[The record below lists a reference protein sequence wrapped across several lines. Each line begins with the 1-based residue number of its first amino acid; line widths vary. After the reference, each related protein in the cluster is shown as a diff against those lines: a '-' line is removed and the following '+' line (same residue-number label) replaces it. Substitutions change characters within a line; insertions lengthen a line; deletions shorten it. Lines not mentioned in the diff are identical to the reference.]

1 MIKNYSQHRIY
12 FIAWFS
18 PTYENP
24 LGFSIRYLFTK
35 ISAEIRNKAYS
46 NTLPKIIENKKK

>member
-46 NTLPKIIENKKK
+46 NTLAFIMTNH